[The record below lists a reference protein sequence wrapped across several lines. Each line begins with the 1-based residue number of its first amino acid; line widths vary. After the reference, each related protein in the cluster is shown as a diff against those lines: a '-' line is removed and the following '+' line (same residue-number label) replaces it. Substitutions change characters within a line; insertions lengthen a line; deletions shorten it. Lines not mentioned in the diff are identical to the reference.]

1 MSPARV
7 AFVIRVVALSL
18 LLAISCFPA
27 LGQGTKIRS
36 ESKIAERDRDQPRR
50 REQWFMHG
58 RVVPGESGA
67 ALRYRAHA
75 QKMELRAER
84 ALRMNTA
91 STAATTTAIGVW
103 TPLGPAPLAS
113 DATGFSQQDYGWV
126 SGRATAVAIDPAD
139 ATGDT
144 VYVGGA
150 YGGVWKSTNAG
161 PLSLS
166 PSNVSW
172 SPLIDNQATLAVG
185 SIAVQPGNTDPTK
198 SVILVGTGETNSSMD
213 SYYGLGILR
222 SADAGN
228 TWTLITQDTG
238 GTHPFAGMGFSKIA
252 FSMANPS
259 LVVAAAAGASQGVID
274 GLESPVNTNR
284 GLYYSTNG
292 GVSWS
297 YANISDVG
305 TPIQPNSATSVIYN
319 AGAGKF
325 FAAIRFHG
333 FYSSSDGVNWT
344 RLATQP
350 GGLSTFACPTTL
362 ASQGCPI
369 YRGEFAAVPGRNEM
383 YAWYV
388 DENEND
394 QGIWQT
400 LDGGNTWTQLDDSS
414 ITNCGDFSGGCGTA
428 QGSYNLELAAV
439 PNGLTA
445 TDLYAGAINLYK
457 CTISSISP
465 FCGGTGSGTFLN
477 LTHVYGCAPNFGS
490 IAHVHPDQHDLD
502 FMVANSKAILYF
514 ANDGGIYRALDGYS
528 GLTTSDCSGSNQFDN
543 LNQTLGSMS
552 QFVSFSQHPSDPNT
566 ILGGTQD
573 NGSPATTSAEVSAS
587 WFNVNSGDGGYT
599 AINPDNPTE
608 WFTANTN
615 VSIQK
620 CELAGNCHAQDF
632 SNGLVVSN
640 ATVGGDSG
648 AFYTPY
654 ILDPQ
659 NSATLIV
666 GTCRMWRGST
676 SGAGFTVLSN
686 NFETGGDG
694 ICSGNEVNLVRSLAA
709 GGIKDTSGFSNVMYA
724 GTDGLGPLMPT
735 GGHVWVSTNVDSEA
749 WFDRTSAINPG
760 KFPVSSAALD
770 PSDKTGKTAYVA
782 IMGFHVAHFWK
793 TSNGGVNWTNFTANL
808 PDAPVNAILI
818 DAGANPT
825 TGTIYVGTDV
835 GVFSSSTGTAGWTEV
850 GPAPA
855 SSQAGFLPNVSVTAL
870 RMFNSGGNKIL
881 RASTYGRGVW
891 QLALTAA
898 PDFEFSIPNNT
909 ATVFAGQTAVFNGT
923 VLAING
929 YSSAV
934 NLGCSTGATPPP
946 STCALT
952 PANVTPTT
960 SFSLNASGP
969 VGDYFFNAHGVGTDP
984 NTLIRNFALTVHV
997 VDFAMTALA
1006 PSSVTVAPGNS
1017 SGPVGFQVTAAGA
1030 FNAAVALSCS
1040 GLPAGATCSFQP
1052 ATSVNPV
1059 SGVPVPVTLTINT
1072 SASTPVG
1079 TFTVSI
1085 TGSTTGG
1092 PSRSENLS
1100 LIVKSVT
1107 AADYIINV
1115 SNSPQTAGVTGTAT
1129 FNGTLTSVNGYSSS
1143 VTLSCGNGGPVTC
1156 TPSSASVTPSAGGAA
1171 FTVSVSSDVV
1181 QNYNFNIIATGSD
1194 SAHTTHSVAVA
1205 FNSTFDFAINNN
1217 SAPETITAG
1226 QTASYNLDLRP
1237 LGNGSTFP
1245 ADVTLACSGLPA
1257 LSTCSFTPGSVG
1269 SGNGD
1274 TNVVVNVK
1282 TTAAIPA
1289 SAQATGGSLKY
1300 ALAVSLVSLGFMG
1313 IRRAPR
1319 GRLFGVL
1326 FSLLMM
1332 AGLEIGC
1339 GGGNGGSGGGG
1350 AGQPG
1355 TPAGNYTVTVT
1366 ATSGSLSHIVQVSL
1380 TVH

>member
-1 MSPARV
+1 MSPAL
-7 AFVIRVVALSL
+7 AFGIRIFL
-18 LLAISCFPA
+18 LLPLAFSGVLA
-27 LGQGTKIRS
+27 LAQGTT
-36 ESKIAERDRDQPRR
+36 AETDRDQPRQ

-58 RVVPGESGA
+58 RLIPGESAA

-75 QKMELRAER
+75 QKMQLRAEQ
-84 ALRMNTA
+84 AARMNTA
-91 STAATTTAIGVW
+91 ITAATTTAIGIW

-113 DATGFSQQDYGWV
+113 DATGFGQQDYGWV
-126 SGRATAVAIDPAD
+126 SGRATAVAVDPAD
-139 ATGDT
+139 ATGNT
-144 VYVGGA
+144 VYIGGA

-161 PLSLS
+161 PLSAN
-166 PSNVSW
+166 PANVSW

-228 TWTLITQDTG
+228 TWTLITQDSS

-252 FSMANPS
+252 FSTANPS

-274 GLESPVNTNR
+274 GLENPVSANR
-284 GLYYSTNG
+284 GIYYSNNG

-297 YANISDVG
+297 YASINDVG
-305 TPIQPNSATSVIYN
+305 TVIQPNSATSVIYN

-333 FYSSSDGVNWT
+333 FYSSSDSVNWT

-350 GGLSTFACPTTL
+350 GGLSTFACPTTP

-369 YRGEFAAVPGRNEM
+369 YRGEFAVMPGRNEM
-383 YAWYV
+383 YVWYV

-400 LDGGNTWTQLDDSS
+400 TDGGNTWTQLDDSG

-445 TDLYAGAINLYK
+445 TDLYAGAINIYK
-457 CTISSISP
+457 CTISSLSP
-465 FCGGTGSGTFLN
+465 VCSGTGQGTFLN

-502 FMVANSKAILYF
+502 FIVANSKAILYF

-528 GLTTSDCSGSNQFDN
+528 GLTTGDCSGTNQFDS

-552 QFVSFSQHPSDPNT
+552 QFVSFSQHPSDLNT

-573 NGSPATTSAEVSAS
+573 NGSPATTSSATSTS

-599 AINPDNPTE
+599 AINPDNPAE

-632 SNGLVVSN
+632 SNGPVVSN

-659 NSATLIV
+659 NSGTLLV
-666 GTCRMWRGST
+666 GTCRVWRGAT
-676 SGAGFTVLSN
+676 SGTGFSVLSN

-694 ICSGNEVNLVRSLAA
+694 ICSGNEVNLARSLAA
-709 GGIKDTSGFSNVMYA
+709 GGIKDTSGFSNVMYV
-724 GTDGLGPLMPT
+724 GTDGLGPLAPT
-735 GGHVWVSTNVDSEA
+735 GGHVWVSTNVDSAA
-749 WFDRTSAINPG
+749 WFDRTGAINPG
-760 KFPVSSAALD
+760 KFPISGAAID

-782 IMGFHVAHFWK
+782 IMGFHVAHVWK

-818 DAGANPT
+818 DAGSTPS

-835 GVFSSSTGTAGWTEV
+835 GVFSSSTGTASWTEV
-850 GPAPA
+850 GPG
-855 SSQAGFLPNVSVTAL
+855 SGQAGFLPNISVTAL
-870 RMFNSGGNKIL
+870 HMFNSGGNRIL

-898 PDFEFSIPNNT
+898 PDFEFSIAANS
-909 ATVFAGQTAVFNGT
+909 ATVFPGQTTVFNGT

-934 NLGCSTGATPPP
+934 NLTCSVGATPPP
-946 STCALT
+946 STCAMT
-952 PANVTPTT
+952 PSSVTPTGI
-960 SFSLNASGP
+960 FSINASGP
-969 VGDYFFNAHGVGTDP
+969 VGDYFFNAHGVGSDT
-984 NTLIRNFALTVHV
+984 TSLTRNFALTLHV
-997 VDFAMTALA
+997 VDFGLTAPA
-1006 PSSVTVAPGNS
+1006 PTSVTVTPGNS
-1017 SGPVGFQVTAAGA
+1017 SGPVSFQVTAMGA
-1030 FNAAVALSCS
+1030 FNSAVSLACS
-1040 GLPAGATCSFQP
+1040 GLPAGAACSFQP
-1052 ATSVNPV
+1052 AGPVNPV
-1059 SGVPVPVTLTINT
+1059 SGVPVAVTMALNT
-1072 SASTPVG
+1072 SAITP
-1079 TFTVSI
+1079 
-1085 TGSTTGG
+1085 TGSFPILIVGSTAGG
-1092 PSRSENLS
+1092 PSRSQNLS
-1100 LIVKSVT
+1100 LVVNT
-1107 AADYIINV
+1107 ATSADYTINI
-1115 SNSPQTAGVTGTAT
+1115 SNSPQTAGVTGNAT
-1129 FNGTLTSVNGYSSS
+1129 FNGTLISVNGYSSS
-1143 VTLSCGNGGPVTC
+1143 VTLSCGSGGPVTC
-1156 TPSSASVTPSAGGAA
+1156 TPGPGSVTPTAGGAA

-1181 QNYNFNIIATGSD
+1181 QNYNFNIVATGSD
-1194 SAHTTHSVAVA
+1194 SGHITHSAGVV

-1217 SAPETITAG
+1217 SAPETVTAG
-1226 QTASYNLDLRP
+1226 QTASYNLDVRP
-1237 LGNGSTFP
+1237 LGNASTFP
-1245 ADVTLACSGLPA
+1245 ASVTLACSGLPV
-1257 LSTCSFTPGSVG
+1257 LSTCSFTPSSVG
-1269 SGNGD
+1269 SGSGD
-1274 TNVVVNVK
+1274 TNVVVNIK

-1289 SAQATGGSLKY
+1289 SAQTMSSFKY
-1300 ALAVSLVSLGFMG
+1300 AFAVSLVLLGFGGMK
-1313 IRRAPR
+1313 RAPR
-1319 GRLFGVL
+1319 GKLLGVL
-1326 FSLLMM
+1326 FVVLMVV
-1332 AGLEIGC
+1332 GPENGC
-1339 GGGNGGSGGGG
+1339 GGGSSGGGGGGG

-1355 TPAGNYTVTVT
+1355 TPAGNYTIVVT
-1366 ATSGSLSHIVQVSL
+1366 ATSGALTHSVQVNL
-1380 TVH
+1380 TVN